1 MGNPLII
8 HEEDDSVVTVRE
20 ADDVTIITSPGGAG
34 AGRQFRDIVNYD
46 GGHANTHYGDLIS
59 LDGGGAADGSRY
71 SI

>member
-20 ADDVTIITSPGGAG
+20 VDDVTIITSPGGAG
-34 AGRQFRDIVNYD
+34 DGRQYRGIINYD
-46 GGHANTHYGDLIS
+46 GGHAGTHYGDLIH

>member
-1 MGNPLII
+1 MDNPFII
-8 HEEDDSVVTVRE
+8 HEEDDSVVTVCE

-34 AGRQFRDIVNYD
+34 AGRQYRGIINYD
-46 GGHANTHYGDLIS
+46 GGHANTHYGDLIH